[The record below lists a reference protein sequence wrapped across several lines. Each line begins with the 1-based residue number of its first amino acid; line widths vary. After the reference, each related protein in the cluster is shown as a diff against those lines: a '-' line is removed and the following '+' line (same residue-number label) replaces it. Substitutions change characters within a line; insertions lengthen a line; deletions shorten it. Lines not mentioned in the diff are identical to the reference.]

1 VRPTGAQDA
10 PAGAPP
16 GEARARSLIQR
27 FLDLVE
33 RVGNRLPDPAV
44 LFFIGLLLTWVL
56 SKLLSGVEFAEID
69 PRTITPENP
78 GGAPMVIRDLLT
90 LPALAAFLSGMVKA
104 FTGFHP
110 LGVVLVALLG
120 VGVAEASGFLD
131 ASMKALLEVT
141 SRRLLTPIL
150 ILVGLLSH
158 TAADAGFV
166 LVIPL
171 GGVLFA
177 AAGRHPLA
185 GIAAAFA
192 GVSGGFS
199 ANPLPCG
206 LDPLLSGLTQAGA
219 GLLDPAR
226 AVNPLCNYWFT
237 ASSSALIIV
246 LGWAITD
253 LVIEPRLRGVA
264 VDGDPADL
272 PALTPLS
279 RRERAGLRAGLL
291 ALGACVALLAWW
303 AWPADSALRAPDGS
317 LTKAASP
324 GSPGA
329 PLMAAIVP
337 LIFLLFVL
345 PGLVH
350 GYVAGTFR
358 SHRDVI
364 QGMARTMSTMGY
376 YLVLVFFAALF
387 IDAFNTSGLGAL
399 LALKGATALKELG
412 ASHGLA
418 LAGLIAVATLF
429 NLLIGSASAKWAL
442 LAPIFVPMFMSLG
455 LSPELTQATY
465 RVGDSCT
472 DIISPMMPYFPLV
485 VVFCQR
491 YVKSTGVGTLTSLM
505 LPYSVVF
512 LLAWSSYLFL
522 YWQLGLPL
530 GVDAP
535 YTYTPGG

>member
-1 VRPTGAQDA
+1 MNDPA
-10 PAGAPP
+10 PAAGR
-16 GEARARSLIQR
+16 GRRSLVQR
-27 FLDLVE
+27 VLDLVE
-33 RVGNRLPDPAV
+33 RAGNRLPDPAV
-44 LFFIGLLLTWVL
+44 LFLLGLVATWVL
-56 SKLLSGVEFAEID
+56 SKALSGVEFAEID
-69 PRTITPENP
+69 PRTVTPASP
-78 GGAPMVIRDLLT
+78 GGSPIRVQDMLT
-90 LPALAAFLSGMVKA
+90 LQAFAAFLSGMVRT
-104 FTGFHP
+104 FTGFPP

-120 VGVAEASGFLD
+120 VGVAEHAGFID
-131 ASMKALLEVT
+131 AAMKALLAVT
-141 SRRLLTPIL
+141 PRQLLTPIL

-219 GLLDPAR
+219 GVLDPTV
-226 AVNPLCNYWFT
+226 AVNPLCNYYFT
-237 ASSSALIIV
+237 ASSSVLIV
-246 LGWAITD
+246 LLGWLITD
-253 LVIEPRLRGVA
+253 FVVEPRLRRVL
-264 VDGDPADL
+264 VDGDPDDM
-272 PALTPLS
+272 PPLAILS
-279 RRERAGLRAGLL
+279 SRERKGLL
-291 ALGACVALLAWW
+291 CGLLTLAACLALLAWW
-303 AWPADSALRAPDGS
+303 ALPAGSALRAPDGS
-317 LTKAASP
+317 LTKAGTP

-345 PGLVH
+345 PGVVH
-350 GYVAGTFR
+350 GYVSGRFR
-358 SHRDVI
+358 SHRDIVT
-364 QGMARTMSTMGY
+364 GMARTMGTMGY
-376 YLVLVFFAALF
+376 YLVMVFFAALF
-387 IDAFNTSGLGAL
+387 IDVFNTSGLGAL
-399 LALKGATALKELG
+399 LALKGATALKSIG
-412 ASHGLA
+412 ASHGTAML
-418 LAGLIAVATLF
+418 GLIGVATLF

-472 DIISPMMPYFPLV
+472 DIITPMMPYFPLV

-491 YVKSTGVGTLTSLM
+491 YVKSTGIGTLTSLM
-505 LPYSVVF
+505 LPYSVAF
-512 LLAWSSYLFL
+512 LVAWTAYLLL
-522 YWQLGLPL
+522 YRQLGLPL

-535 YTYTPGG
+535 YVYTPGH